1 MIRPDV
7 IGIIPA
13 AGHARRLGR
22 LPCSKEIFP
31 IGFQHDARSDQ
42 WRPKVV
48 AHYLLEHFRDAG
60 ICEAIIIVRPDKSD
74 IPRFLGHG
82 HAFGV
87 NLSYRTI
94 IASPCSPISVDAAF
108 ECVRGRTVAL
118 GFPDILFNSRGIYE
132 PALSRLHST
141 GADIVLG
148 LFPAQYPEMVDM
160 VEMNPNG
167 DMIRIEIKPSK
178 TSLVYQWAIAVWNA
192 RFSQFMH
199 DFLDEGLLTPQRYSQ
214 LLNRAQR
221 QSELYMS
228 DVVIA
233 AQQHGLKVQ
242 TEIVSNLPCL
252 DIGTPQTLSE
262 AIRRYARLSHDDS
275 PF

>member
-1 MIRPDV
+1 MIKPDV

-13 AGHARRLGR
+13 AGHARRLGH

-31 IGFQHDARSDQ
+31 IGFQHDARSGQ
-42 WRPKVV
+42 SRPKAVT
-48 AHYLLEHFRDAG
+48 HYLLEHFRDAG
-60 ICEAIIIVRPDKSD
+60 ICEAIIIVRPDKND
-74 IPRFLGHG
+74 IPRLLGDG

-87 NLSYRTI
+87 NLRYRTI

-108 ECVRGRTVAL
+108 EYVWGRTVAL

-132 PALSRLHST
+132 PALSRLQTT

-148 LFPAQYPEMVDM
+148 LFPAQYPAMVDM
-160 VEMNPNG
+160 VEMNPDG
-167 DMIRIEIKPSK
+167 EMIRIQIKPSK
-178 TSLVYQWAIAVWNA
+178 TSLVYQWAIAVWNP
-192 RFSQFMH
+192 RFSAFMH
-199 DFLDEGLLTPQRYSQ
+199 EFLDEGLLTPQRYSE

-221 QSELYMS
+221 QTELHMS

-242 TEIVSNLPCL
+242 TEVVSDLPCL

-262 AIRRYARLSHDDS
+262 AIRQYAVDR
-275 PF
+275 P